1 MKKPNI
7 KFMYSTANLNESRL
21 RSASP
26 AQEFR
31 SLKNTYENVNLVNH
45 IPFADKS
52 QPDILKQKE
61 RFRTFY

>member
-26 AQEFR
+26 GQDFR

-52 QPDILKQKE
+52 
-61 RFRTFY
+61 